1 MLKTQSDLKK
11 YQVNHPRHVKL
22 LGVWHMVGPH
32 FGHTDL
38 NQASECFEQ
47 TVPPR
52 PGFGILFGV
61 PSKPPA
67 SLGAGIPALYWSDR
81 IQSLSLGLIHP
92 ALNPPALQKLSD
104 KRESGLV
111 TGKYH
116 QKVRSSP
123 TLGKRINSLSCW
135 KVNLSG
141 DGIQVRS
148 WASPRSGGLLDA
160 NKMWVWRSD
169 VDPERPGR
177 ECQEVSFSPK
187 MPRHSA
193 SEVTREGESNKN
205 KSKYLQGDIF
215 SFFLSFAVLHGLW
228 DLSSPTRAR
237 IWVLGSESIE
247 S

>member
-1 MLKTQSDLKK
+1 M
-11 YQVNHPRHVKL
+11 R
-22 LGVWHMVGPH
+22 
-32 FGHTDL
+32 
-38 NQASECFEQ
+38 C
-47 TVPPR
+47 R
-52 PGFGILFGV
+52 
-61 PSKPPA
+61 
-67 SLGAGIPALYWSDR
+67 
-81 IQSLSLGLIHP
+81 SLSLPSWDTDCVSSSSCCI
-92 ALNPPALQKLSD
+92 LSCPEPRLHKGGEHGVSFPVTTTQWERKSVND
-104 KRESGLV
+104 GATWGKESGLV

-205 KSKYLQGDIF
+205 ALQED
-215 SFFLSFAVLHGLW
+215 S
-228 DLSSPTRAR
+228 
-237 IWVLGSESIE
+237 
-247 S
+247 